1 MIDNPHARNPIPIGC
16 CLCGHTFLLLLLNVY
31 AYNSLCDNGGVA
43 PHVMAHVCM
52 PPSRCP
58 DVSLRWPAAS
68 EGRHQGVLAPLDCVT
83 PMVQKDTLFV

>member
-1 MIDNPHARNPIPIGC
+1 MPVC
-16 CLCGHTFLLLLLNVY
+16 KQVCLDIWACATIWPCVFLLLLNVCD
-31 AYNSLCDNGGVA
+31 YNSLCDNGGVA

-83 PMVQKDTLFV
+83 TMTPNHTLFV